1 MLADIFSEK
10 ERQSWKKVKESI
22 LEGNFRHTETTR
34 QKTLLIETIE
44 LSLNQNTELNA
55 EQSSQVAQQIGRDLM
70 IQTNGNF
77 EKEKIENA
85 LYAMQYAFYAF
96 VQQAQTE
103 GQKGGQE

>member
-1 MLADIFSEK
+1 
-10 ERQSWKKVKESI
+10 
-22 LEGNFRHTETTR
+22 
-34 QKTLLIETIE
+34 
-44 LSLNQNTELNA
+44 
-55 EQSSQVAQQIGRDLM
+55 M